1 MYGERLSR
9 TLSPQR
15 AIRRLRATD
24 REAHSRQACEEKDRV
39 MDIIAIEVG
48 ATVALLVAHF
58 VIIVRNR
65 FTQR

>member
-1 MYGERLSR
+1 
-9 TLSPQR
+9 
-15 AIRRLRATD
+15 
-24 REAHSRQACEEKDRV
+24 